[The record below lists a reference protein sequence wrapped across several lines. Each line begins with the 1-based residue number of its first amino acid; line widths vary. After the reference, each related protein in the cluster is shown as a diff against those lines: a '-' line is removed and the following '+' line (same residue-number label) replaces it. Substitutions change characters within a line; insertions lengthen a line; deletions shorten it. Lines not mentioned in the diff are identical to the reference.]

1 MRLKKGQIL
10 YIDNQKYV
18 VINMIEFSED
28 TWIWQE
34 YEIVSETGLHRWLSV
49 ETNENNQDEFYIY
62 DVFKGIVKTNEIEFT
77 IGNKKYELFEK
88 GRAVVRD
95 YFGNAD
101 VDKYETCEFFDY
113 ISEDKKT
120 IISVENW
127 SGELEKSIGELV
139 ENSRIRFTDEID
151 RSKVTTTLNISTKGS
166 WIGGVIAII
175 ICIFPFL
182 AVFLTGSANKSIQ
195 KYISKQ
201 SSKYSY
207 VTSVTN
213 NTNNKKAKVYKSS
226 LTTIDAT
233 VKDIIDGVPEGI
245 TKTTDVDSSTDD
257 DGIGIQTKKEYAYI
271 YEEDG
276 KIYVQVSDKKYVDSS
291 GGSTYHSSRS
301 RYYRSAYTTSSQSS
315 TYNSYAYSAKQK
327 SINSRTSSGGGTS
340 SGK

>member
-10 YIDNQKYV
+10 YIDNQKYT

-49 ETNENNQDEFYIY
+49 ETNENNQTEYYIY
-62 DVFKGIVKTNEIEFT
+62 DVFRGIVKTSEIEFT
-77 IGNKKYELFEK
+77 LGNKKYELYEK
-88 GRAVVRD
+88 GRAVVKD

-120 IISVENW
+120 IISVEKW
-127 SGELEKSIGELV
+127 SGEIEKSIGELV
-139 ENSRIRFTDEID
+139 ENSRIKITEEID
-151 RSKVTTTLNISTKGS
+151 KSKVTTTNVSTKGS
-166 WIGGVIAII
+166 WIGAVLAIVM
-175 ICIFPFL
+175 CVFPFI
-182 AVFLTGSANKSIQ
+182 AVIFTGSSNQSIQ

-226 LTTIDAT
+226 LKTIDAT

-257 DGIGIQTKKEYAYI
+257 DGIGLQTKKEYAYI

-301 RYYRSAYTTSSQSS
+301 RYYRRSYTSSSESS
-315 TYNSYAYSAKQK
+315 TYSDYAYSARQK

>member
-10 YIDNQKYV
+10 YIDNQKYT

-34 YEIVSETGLHRWLSV
+34 YEIVSETGSHRWLSA
-49 ETNENNQDEFYIY
+49 EINEKNQDEFYIY
-62 DVFKGIVKTNEIEFT
+62 DVFRGVVKTSEIEFT
-77 IGNKKYELFEK
+77 LENKKYELIEK
-88 GRAVVRD
+88 GRAIVKD

-127 SGELEKSIGELV
+127 AGEIEKSIGELV
-139 ENSRIRFTDEID
+139 ENCRIRFTDEID
-151 RSKVTTTLNISTKGS
+151 RSKVTTNVTKKGS
-166 WIGGVIAII
+166 WIGVILAIV
-175 ICIFPFL
+175 ICIFPF
-182 AVFLTGSANKSIQ
+182 AAIFFIGSSNQSIQ

-201 SSKYSY
+201 SSKYTY

-226 LTTIDAT
+226 LTTIDAI

-257 DGIGIQTKKEYAYI
+257 DGIGLQTKKEYAYI

-301 RYYRSAYTTSSQSS
+301 RYYRSCYTSSSESS
-315 TYNSYAYSAKQK
+315 TYSSYAYSAKQK

>member
-10 YIDNQKYV
+10 YIDNQKYT
-18 VINMIEFSED
+18 VINMIEFAED
-28 TWIWQE
+28 TWVWQE
-34 YEIVSETGLHRWLSV
+34 YEIVSETGLHRWLSI

-62 DVFKGIVKTNEIEFT
+62 DIFRGIVKTSEIEFT
-77 IGNKKYELFEK
+77 LGNKKYELYEK
-88 GRAVVRD
+88 GKAVVKD

-101 VDKYETCEFFDY
+101 VDKYESCEFYDY

-120 IISVENW
+120 IISVEKW
-127 SGELEKSIGELV
+127 YGETEKSIGELI
-139 ENSRIRFTDEID
+139 ENYRIKITDEID
-151 RSKVTTTLNISTKGS
+151 RTKASTITTNTSKGTWK
-166 WIGGVIAII
+166 VIAIAI
-175 ICIFPFL
+175 LVVIFPFL
-182 AVFLTGSANKSIQ
+182 AVFSGSSSKSIQ

-201 SSKYSY
+201 SSKYTY

-226 LTTIDAT
+226 LKTIDAT

-245 TKTTDVDSSTDD
+245 TKTTDIDSSTDD
-257 DGIGIQTKKEYAYI
+257 DGIGLQTKKEYAYI

-276 KIYVQVSDKKYVDSS
+276 KIYIQVSNKKYVDSS
-291 GGSTYHSSRS
+291 GGSTYHSSRYI
-301 RYYRSAYTTSSQSS
+301 YYRSSYTSSSQSS
-315 TYNSYAYSAKQK
+315 TYNDYAYSARQK